1 MDARSPLP
9 LVLCCV
15 LLTGALGG
23 CQLHHDSGDDDEATS
38 SESSESSTE
47 DLFREADGGG
57 SGSVQDQGRELQ
69 DRAGEIR
76 TMEGTDQEK
85 IDAVMEFE
93 KDREKLNEDAGVQ

>member
-9 LVLCCV
+9 LLLCCL
-15 LLTGALGG
+15 LLTGALWG
-23 CQLHHDSGDDDEATS
+23 CQPRDTGDDEKATS

-57 SGSVQDQGRELQ
+57 PASVQDQGRELE

-76 TMEGTDQEK
+76 SMEGTEQEK

-93 KDREKLNEDAGVQ
+93 KDREKLNEDAGVN

>member
-1 MDARSPLP
+1 MNARNPLP
-9 LVLCCV
+9 LLLCCL
-15 LLTGALGG
+15 LLTGTLAG
-23 CQLHHDSGDDDEATS
+23 CQLHKAEEDEKATS
-38 SESSESSTE
+38 SESESSTE

-76 TMEGTDQEK
+76 TMEGTEQEK

-93 KDREKLNEDAGVQ
+93 KDREKLNEDAGVN

>member
-1 MDARSPLP
+1 MSSRSRLP
-9 LVLCCV
+9 L
-15 LLTGALGG
+15 LLSCLLLSGSLWG
-23 CQLHHDSGDDDEATS
+23 CPPHQDGDEEEAPA

-69 DRAGEIR
+69 DRADEIR
-76 TMEGTDQEK
+76 SMEGSEQEK

-93 KDREKLNEDAGVQ
+93 GEREKLNEDAGVN